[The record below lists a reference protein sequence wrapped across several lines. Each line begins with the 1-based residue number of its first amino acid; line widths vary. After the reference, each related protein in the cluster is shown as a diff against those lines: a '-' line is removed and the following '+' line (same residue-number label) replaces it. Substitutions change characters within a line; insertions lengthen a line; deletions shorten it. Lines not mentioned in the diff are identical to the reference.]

1 MRRAA
6 IIAALIL
13 GASAPALAA
22 EPVRDCPLATAPL
35 EIDSPLSDVL
45 MHPGG
50 PAALEAAAPDMV
62 SGFTRNFGGGG
73 LPPGFANIL
82 SVGSLL
88 EVRAD
93 GAALRPVLA
102 AKLAALPISEAF
114 TLARCARYD
123 HDRPALPAQEKRPQ
137 VLVFEKING
146 FRDNPSVDSARA
158 RLIQIAKA
166 RGWQIVFTDRGGVM
180 NPEDLARFDVVV
192 WNNVSGDALTAGQ
205 RGAFRG
211 YIEHGGGFAGIH
223 GAGGDPKWFWDW
235 YVDTLIGARFIGHP
249 GKPQFQTATVRLAD
263 QRSGIG
269 KGIAPQWKLLEE
281 WYSFDRNPVDGG
293 AVAVATIDE
302 QDYQQIGYFGETLSM
317 GYHPIAW
324 RKFVGDGRAFY
335 TAIGHRPENYDEP
348 QAAAL
353 LANGIAWAMR
363 QQGHKQ
369 HD

>member
-1 MRRAA
+1 MRLFPLA
-6 IIAALIL
+6 AALL
-13 GASAPALAA
+13 LAASTSAIAA

-35 EIDSPLSDVL
+35 GLDSPLSDVL

-50 PAALEAAAPDMV
+50 PAALEAAAPDLV
-62 SGFTRNFGGGG
+62 GGFTKNFGGGG

-82 SVGSLL
+82 SVDSLL

-93 GAALRPVLA
+93 AAALKAALA
-102 AKLAALPISEAF
+102 ARLAALPMTEAF

-123 HDRPALPAQEKRPQ
+123 NDRPALPVRDKRPQ

-146 FRDNPSVDSARA
+146 FRDNPSVDAARA
-158 RLIQIAKA
+158 RLRQIAEA

-180 NPEDLARFDVVV
+180 NAADLARFDVVV
-192 WNNVSGDALTAGQ
+192 WNNVSGDALTVPQ
-205 RGAFRG
+205 RAAFRT
-211 YIEHGGGFAGIH
+211 YIEQGGGFAGIH
-223 GAGGDPKWFWDW
+223 GSGGDPKWFWDW

-269 KGIAPQWKLLEE
+269 TGIAPQWKLLEE

-302 QDYQQIGYFGETLSM
+302 QDYQQIGYRDESLSM

-335 TAIGHRPENYDEP
+335 SAIGHRPESYDEP
-348 QAAAL
+348 EAAAL
-353 LANGIAWAMR
+353 LANGIAWAMI
-363 QQGHKQ
+363 QQGKTQ